1 MFYTFKIIIY
11 VMHSQIFGS
20 IIHQARINCSSLILG
35 GGILCGFHVRACEK
49 PDYWTGSGIYMRTD
63 KLITHVALYFS
74 PPIHKTDP
82 FNITHD
88 MEQV

>member
-1 MFYTFKIIIY
+1 M
-11 VMHSQIFGS
+11 
-20 IIHQARINCSSLILG
+20 
-35 GGILCGFHVRACEK
+35 LCGFHVRGCEK
-49 PDYWTGSGIYMRTD
+49 PDLGN

>member
-1 MFYTFKIIIY
+1 M
-11 VMHSQIFGS
+11 
-20 IIHQARINCSSLILG
+20 
-35 GGILCGFHVRACEK
+35 LCGFRVTACEYHK
-49 PDYWTGSGIYMRTD
+49 GGIIYTTDY

-88 MEQV
+88 MEQVLSLIHI